1 MPKFITWQLV
11 LLASILTPLVYFG
24 VAYASTRFFEY
35 WDNREEQ
42 EDEY

>member
-1 MPKFITWQLV
+1 MPKFITWQLIV
-11 LLASILTPLVYFG
+11 LAAFLTPTVYFS
-24 VAYASTRFFEY
+24 VAYVSDKFFEY